1 MKRTRRN
8 LILKFRQGGL
18 SKIIDA
24 DQTVDCLR
32 KPTNAVIISHEKEA
46 TKRLFASVRAFAE
59 NMEPK
64 PTISINSKTEIG
76 FPRTNSSYFVGT
88 AGSKAFGRGDT
99 IDRAHLSEA
108 AFYAELE
115 RILNGIEEATE
126 FGQIDVE
133 TTPNGRGEFYDR
145 WQKAKAGL
153 SSYTPIFIP
162 WFMNDEFD
170 VTHFNEKERAGLSV
184 SVQEMVKMSDEDFNK
199 IITEEEKRLLKR
211 AKEEWDI
218 DVTVGM
224 LKWRRYKIWDKGQ
237 NFYQEYPEDDV
248 SCFLKTGR
256 TVFSGVILDTSRK
269 IRLDDFDAWC
279 IRNKWDNEK
288 KIAFKKKRLYGAVD
302 CAEGN
307 EGGDNHCFSVIDSDM
322 DTGKS
327 AVIFEITCTDP
338 IDVFWSR
345 VAKICKEF
353 NILLAIEKNGLG
365 VAHIQKAKELHV
377 KHREWNTGE
386 NRNIMISNLEEMYRK
401 GDLIE
406 SYPEA
411 QDELINMIYN
421 DNNKAEAPKG
431 KHDDRV
437 LSRSIAWQMKKM
449 PVPGVSW
456 V

>member
-1 MKRTRRN
+1 M
-8 LILKFRQGGL
+8 
-18 SKIIDA
+18 
-24 DQTVDCLR
+24 DCLR
-32 KPTNAVIISHEKEA
+32 KATNAVIISHEKEA
-46 TKRLFASVRAFAE
+46 TKRLFASVRSFAE
-59 NMEPK
+59 NMRTK

-108 AFYAELE
+108 AFYSELE
-115 RILNGIEEATE
+115 RILNGIEEACE

-133 TTPNGRGEFYDR
+133 TTPNGRNEFYDR

-162 WFMNDEFD
+162 WFMNEEFD
-170 VTHFNEKERAGLSV
+170 VTHFTEQERAGLSV
-184 SVQEMVKMSDEDFNK
+184 AVQEMVKMPDEDFK
-199 IITEEEKRLLKR
+199 KTITEEENRLIGR
-211 AKEEWDI
+211 AKQEWGI
-218 DVTVGM
+218 EITVGM

-237 NFYQEYPEDDV
+237 NFFQEYPEDDV
-248 SCFLKTGR
+248 SCFLQTGR
-256 TVFSGVILDTSRK
+256 TVFSGVILDVTRK

-279 IRNKWDNEK
+279 VRNKWSEEK
-288 KIAFKKKRLYGAVD
+288 KAAFKKKRLYGAVD

-307 EGGDNHCFSVIDSDM
+307 QGGDNHCFSVIDSDM
-322 DTGKS
+322 ESGKS
-327 AVIFEITCTDP
+327 NVIFEITNTEP
-338 IDVFWSR
+338 IDVFWKKVSA
-345 VAKICKEF
+345 VCKTF

-365 VAHIQKAKELHV
+365 VAHIEKAKQLHV
-377 KHREWNTGE
+377 KHKEWNTGE
-386 NRNIMISNLEEMYRK
+386 NRNIMMSNLEEAYRK
-401 GDLIE
+401 ADLIE

-411 QDELINMIYN
+411 QDELANIIYN

-437 LSRSIAWQMKKM
+437 MSRAIAWQMKKM